1 MEVRQMRC
9 FATLAEELHFG
20 RAAAM
25 AQPALSVQLQTLE
38 RELGVQLLTR
48 FYPSRSIDQA
58 WRTFL

>member
-1 MEVRQMRC
+1 MRC

-25 AQPALSVQLQTLE
+25 AQPALSVQIQTLE